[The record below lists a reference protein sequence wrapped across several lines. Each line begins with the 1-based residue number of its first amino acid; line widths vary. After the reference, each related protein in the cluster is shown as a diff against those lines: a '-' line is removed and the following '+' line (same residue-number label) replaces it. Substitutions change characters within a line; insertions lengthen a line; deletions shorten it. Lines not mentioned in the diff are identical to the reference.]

1 MDFLNSI
8 FGWKEQRIRKTSILG
23 WKEKRNDKRAQFCYG
38 RKEKVNE
45 FYLFNF
51 LMESKNE
58 CFIQSFEWKQKK
70 SVKLFIQFL
79 DI

>member
-1 MDFLNSI
+1 M
-8 FGWKEQRIRKTSILG
+8 G

-38 RKEKVNE
+38 WKEKVNE

-70 SVKLFIQFL
+70 INEIIYSISGYIDKKNKE
-79 DI
+79 